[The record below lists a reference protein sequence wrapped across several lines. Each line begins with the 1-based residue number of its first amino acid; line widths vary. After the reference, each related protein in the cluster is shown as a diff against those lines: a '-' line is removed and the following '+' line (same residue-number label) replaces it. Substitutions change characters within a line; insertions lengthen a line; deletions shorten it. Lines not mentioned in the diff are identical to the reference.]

1 MKLGVREVA
10 AHMRVPESTV
20 FHWVER
26 EGLPAT
32 RVDGQFR
39 FHPQAVYE
47 WATELGRP
55 IVGDLFRDAGGSPA
69 TASLTRALGRGGIVP
84 GLRGDDRRAVM
95 AAAVERLPLPAH
107 ADRSVILEMLLAR
120 ERLGTVGIGEGL
132 AIPHVRDP
140 IVLRVAEPQ
149 VTLFLLEHPIGF
161 DGGGRAPVHAL
172 FLIVTPTI
180 RGHLVILSRL
190 GAVLRDGAVRAAI
203 AGRAGAERIVRAV
216 ESAECTLDGR
226 AGP

>member
-55 IVGDLFRDAGGSPA
+55 VAGDLFRDAGGSPA
-69 TASLTRALGRGGIVP
+69 PASLTRAIRRGGIVA
-84 GLRGDDRRAVM
+84 GLGGDDRRAVM

-107 ADRSVILEMLLAR
+107 ADRGVILEMLLAR
-120 ERLGTVGIGEGL
+120 ARLGTVGIGEGL

-149 VTLFLLEHPIGF
+149 VTLFLLEHPIAF
-161 DGGGRAPVHAL
+161 DGDGRPPVHAL

-180 RGHLVILSRL
+180 RGHLVVLSRL
-190 GAVLRDGAVRAAI
+190 GTVLQDPAVRAAI
-203 AGRAGAERIVRAV
+203 AGRAGAEPIVRAIERA
-216 ESAECTLDGR
+216 ESTLDGR
-226 AGP
+226 GGP